1 MISSRQFS
9 TSIFFLAALA
19 VLPLSG
25 CSFEEP
31 AGEESGGQPA
41 VTASGPFDLVILGGR
56 VMDPETG
63 FDQVANV
70 GISGDEIAVITTDAI
85 EGSRSIHASDHIVA
99 PGFIDLLSSIRRE
112 RKAHEDKAADGVT
125 TAVGLHGGPLDVA
138 GYVEQ
143 HLAVRPL
150 LNFAATV
157 DHRVCREVAGITD
170 RYAAATPEQIPV
182 MKECARE
189 AIRAGAVGV
198 GFGLNYSPGASYE
211 ETFAM
216 FEVAG
221 EFGVMAAPHARYKGN
236 VFPLTMSLA
245 TMEVLSMAAATGASL
260 QLIHLISST
269 VGSAPLSIALIEG
282 AQARGVDVGFDF
294 HVWTRNQTSLQSA
307 LYDEG
312 WQPRFGGAD
321 YSDIYV
327 AATQEQLT
335 EERFHELRAQPGGL
349 SVQTEFIPEEEI
361 VMGIRSPLGI
371 ISSDGGGL
379 VNGTGHPRSVGTFAR
394 FLGRYVRDQQVVSW
408 MEGIKKLTLLP
419 AQRLEKAI
427 PAMARKGRL
436 QAGKDADITI
446 FDPATVRERATYAE
460 PDQRSAGIPYVIVNG
475 AVVIDGGEAVADAAP
490 GRWLGQPKG

>member
-1 MISSRQFS
+1 
-9 TSIFFLAALA
+9 
-19 VLPLSG
+19 
-25 CSFEEP
+25 
-31 AGEESGGQPA
+31 
-41 VTASGPFDLVILGGR
+41 
-56 VMDPETG
+56 
-63 FDQVANV
+63 
-70 GISGDEIAVITTDAI
+70 
-85 EGSRSIHASDHIVA
+85 
-99 PGFIDLLSSIRRE
+99 
-112 RKAHEDKAADGVT
+112 VT
-125 TAVGLHGGPLDVA
+125 TAIGLHGGPLDVA
-138 GYVEQ
+138 GYVEAQ
-143 HLAVRPL
+143 RAVGPVV
-150 LNFAATV
+150 NYAATV
-157 DHRVCREVAGITD
+157 DHRDARQTAGITD

-182 MKECARE
+182 MKDLVRA

-221 EFGVMAAPHARYKGN
+221 EEGGMVGVHARYKGN

-245 TMEVLSMAAATGASL
+245 TMEVISMAAATGAQA

-327 AATQEQLT
+327 ASTQEQLT
-335 EERFHELRAQPGGL
+335 EARFYELRAQPGAL

-361 VMGIRSPLGI
+361 LMGIRSPLGI

-379 VNGTGHPRSVGTFAR
+379 IDGTGHPRSIGTFAR
-394 FLGRYVRDQQVVSW
+394 FLGRYVRNQQVVSW
-408 MEGIKKLTLLP
+408 MEGIRKITLLP

-427 PAMARKGRL
+427 PVMARKGRL
-436 QAGKDADITI
+436 QAGMDADVAV
-446 FDPATVRERATYAE
+446 FDPAAVRERATYAE

-475 AVVIDGGEAVADAAP
+475 VVVIDGGEAVVDAAP